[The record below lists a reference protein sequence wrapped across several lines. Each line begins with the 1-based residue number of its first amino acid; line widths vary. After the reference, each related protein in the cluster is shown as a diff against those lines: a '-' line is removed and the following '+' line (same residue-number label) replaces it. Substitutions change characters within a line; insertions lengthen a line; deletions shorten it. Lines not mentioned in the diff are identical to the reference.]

1 MDDNAGTQ
9 VPSENYWEKQE
20 LLYKK
25 AYVTIAL
32 FAMNVLIFIACTF
45 TGDLLYNKGALVTY
59 RVIMEG
65 ELYRIFTAIFLHGG
79 IDHIVNN
86 MLMLVLVGAI
96 IEDYTGH
103 GLFIVLYL
111 LSGVFGNLLSMAY
124 EIRNSLNWVSV
135 GASGAIMGLVGFLVV
150 WLIANRK
157 KMLGNK
163 NLLFR
168 LFLLAIFLVEA
179 CFFQEGANT
188 VAHLG
193 GFLTG
198 FILGVIN
205 IVIFKNNKNME
216 GLV

>member
-1 MDDNAGTQ
+1 MDDNVGTQ
-9 VPSENYWEKQE
+9 LPSDKFWENQQ
-20 LLYKK
+20 LIYKR
-25 AYVTIAL
+25 AYVTITL
-32 FAMNVLIFIACTF
+32 FAINVLIFLACTF
-45 TGDLLYNKGALVTY
+45 TGDVLYNIGALSTV
-59 RVIMEG
+59 RVLMNG
-65 ELYRIFTAIFLHGG
+65 EFYRIFTAMFLHGG
-79 IDHIVNN
+79 IEHIVNN

-96 IEDYTGH
+96 IENYTGH
-103 GLFIVLYL
+103 GFFILLYL
-111 LSGVFGNLLSMAY
+111 LSGVFGNLLSMVY
-124 EIRNSLNWVSV
+124 EIKNSLVWVSV

-157 KMLGNK
+157 SMLGNR
-163 NLLFR
+163 NLMFR
-168 LFLLAIFLVEA
+168 LFLLAIFLVDA

-205 IVIFKNNKNME
+205 IVVFKNKKNME